1 VAGDVAVA
9 VSLRRSASGTDA
21 GCQLPVPSWLGR
33 VIAYNV
39 RINRFRF
46 GDPGGRKGESRP
58 CSKNVLP
65 TVKMPDNLPHPDPP
79 SNPLVCSLF
88 EEREMFWSPLCVR
101 RPHRPTLILIPTPI
115 RISITIPTI

>member
-58 CSKNVLP
+58 CSRVLVGLQLNVAELVP
-65 TVKMPDNLPHPDPP
+65 QQMHIA
-79 SNPLVCSLF
+79 PLTRNF
-88 EEREMFWSPLCVR
+88 SPYNHDTCQQSF
-101 RPHRPTLILIPTPI
+101 TY
-115 RISITIPTI
+115 